1 MTPEIRDRIEQIRHG
16 NVPEGYKKTAFGIIP
31 NGWRVGQV
39 QECIEEYKLLSND
52 IVHIPVYSSSRK
64 GLVPQSDYYDQR
76 EAVETNLGYKVV
88 PPGYVTYRH
97 MSDDDV
103 FHFNINGTGGDI
115 LVSSEYP
122 VFTTSGN
129 CDLGFLIPA
138 LNSTARFRYF
148 CKTQKLGGTRT
159 RLYLENLKKYTLS
172 FPPHSEQQKIAEILT
187 TQDKVIELKEK
198 RLSEKQRQKKYLMQQ
213 LLTGKKRL
221 SGFDGEWK
229 NYRLNQIT
237 KRVKQKND
245 VANDN
250 VLTISAQY
258 GLINQSEFFN
268 KEIASEDKSN
278 YYLLQRDDFAY
289 NKSYSSGYPFG
300 AIKRLTRYD
309 VGIVSPLYICFRIAS
324 EKVSLE
330 YMEQYFEAGL
340 MNREIQAF
348 AQEGARN
355 HGLLNIAVDD
365 FFNAKIVLPSYDE
378 QLAIADILTAADKEI
393 DLIRRDLEQEKQ
405 KKKALMQLLLTGIVR
420 V

>member
-1 MTPEIRDRIEQIRHG
+1 MTAEVKDRIEQIRHG
-16 NVPEGYKKTAFGIIP
+16 NVPDGYKKTESGIIP
-31 NGWRVGQV
+31 NEWRVGQV
-39 QECIEEYKLLSND
+39 AECVEEYKVLSND

-64 GLVPQSDYYDQR
+64 GLIPQSDYYDQR

-122 VFTTSGN
+122 VFTSTGD

-159 RLYLENLKKYTLS
+159 RLYLDNLKRYS
-172 FPPHSEQQKIAEILT
+172 FPLPLYSEQHKIAEILT

-198 RLSEKQRQKKYLMQQ
+198 LLAEKQRQKKYLIQQ

-221 SGFDGEWK
+221 YGFDSEWK
-229 NYRLNQIT
+229 NYRLNQIA
-237 KRVKQKND
+237 KRIKRKND
-245 VANDN
+245 VANEN

-268 KEIASEDKSN
+268 KEIASEDKRN
-278 YYLLQRDDFAY
+278 YYLLQRNDFAY

-300 AIKRLTRYD
+300 VIKRLTRYN
-309 VGIVSPLYICFRIAS
+309 VGIVSPLYICFQIS
-324 EKVSLE
+324 DKSTSVE

-365 FFNAKIVLPSYDE
+365 FFNSKLLIPPYKE
-378 QLAIADILTAADKEI
+378 QIAIAEILTVADKEI
-393 DLIRRDLEQEKQ
+393 DLLRQNIDHEKQ

-420 V
+420 A